1 MDFNVAGIYDSFK
14 DGTKELA
21 ELTHE
26 KTNEFHKNYVSK
38 VLPDCGKYGDKA
50 RFIAEMVP
58 GVTEYNAIRDGNWK
72 DFAIAAGLDVAS
84 LGIGA
89 VTAGAGYAAIKGSE
103 AMAKEGTKLAVKE
116 IAEAG
121 TKKGVRKT
129 AENIAEKVVK
139 ERTETGV
146 ESIATKTIEKTVK
159 EIVEK
164 DSKEIAENSL
174 KKNVE
179 ETIIKKLDCVNEK
192 LEGKEHPETG
202 VKFIRKIVS
211 DGEGGFVEGVFPKFE
226 SRFDAVIPKELYKKS
241 NFKQFKE
248 ANKQLLS
255 RIEKDISLQKKFTVE
270 QIEQIKDGLL
280 KGTAPDGYIWHHNE
294 EAGILQLVN
303 QVEHSVTRH
312 TGGRFIWGGGY

>member
-1 MDFNVAGIYDSFK
+1 MDFNIAGAYDSFK

-50 RFIAEMVP
+50 RYIAEMVP

-89 VTAGAGYAAIKGSE
+89 ITAGAGYAAIKGGE
-103 AMAKEGTKLAVKE
+103 VAAKEGTKLAVKE

-121 TKKGVRKT
+121 TKKVVGET
-129 AENIAEKVVK
+129 AENIAKKTTETRVGTIAKETIEMVVK
-139 ERTETGV
+139 EVG
-146 ESIATKTIEKTVK
+146 
-159 EIVEK
+159 EK
-164 DSKEIAENSL
+164 DSKEIAENSVR
-174 KKNVE
+174 KSVD
-179 ETIIKKLDCVNEK
+179 ETIIKKIECINEK